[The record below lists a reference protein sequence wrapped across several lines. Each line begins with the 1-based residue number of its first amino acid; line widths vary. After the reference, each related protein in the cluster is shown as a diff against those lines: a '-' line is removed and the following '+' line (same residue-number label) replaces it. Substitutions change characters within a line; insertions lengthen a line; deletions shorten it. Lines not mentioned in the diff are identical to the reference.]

1 MQEFKR
7 IEQTIKHI
15 YAKTGPYT
23 SADISRQL
31 DILFERLSGNL
42 DGLLNQ
48 IEGTIPKA
56 DRASLL
62 GGTVLLDF
70 AREQQTLLIE
80 KENTPLWRQLMDKSS
95 FKGKQLG
102 RDLELA
108 EVSIDNLKTAR
119 SDLSVRF
126 CLFGQSDNCV
136 GKKHGA
142 SCCSIETMWPT
153 SKLVS
158 LVSIWQTTCS
168 VQNMKWKRCRM

>member
-119 SDLSVRF
+119 TDL
-126 CLFGQSDNCV
+126 
-136 GKKHGA
+136 
-142 SCCSIETMWPT
+142 
-153 SKLVS
+153 
-158 LVSIWQTTCS
+158 
-168 VQNMKWKRCRM
+168 